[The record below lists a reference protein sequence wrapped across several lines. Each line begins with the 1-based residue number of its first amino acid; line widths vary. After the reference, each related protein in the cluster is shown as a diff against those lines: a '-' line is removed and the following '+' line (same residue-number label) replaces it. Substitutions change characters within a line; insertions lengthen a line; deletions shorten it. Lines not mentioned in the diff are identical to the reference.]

1 MTVTLVI
8 KRSFMLVSQSG
19 NYQIN
24 SSSKLNLYSLGGPSN
39 IVPMVVE
46 QSGMGERAF
55 DIYSRL
61 LRDRIIFL
69 GTPIDDV
76 VANAVMAQLL
86 FLDAEDPEKDIQL
99 YINSPGGSVTSGMAI
114 YDTIQQIRPDVVTIC
129 FGLAASMGAFL
140 LAAGTPGKR
149 MSLPDSRIM
158 IHQPLGGAQGQAVDI
173 EIQAREILYHKSKLN
188 QLLAQH
194 TGQPL
199 ERIEADTERD
209 FFMSAEEA
217 KNYGLIDQVILRQ
230 NLPTAGE
237 NVPVLK

>member
-1 MTVTLVI
+1 
-8 KRSFMLVSQSG
+8 MLVSQSG
-19 NYQIN
+19 NYPISNLSKININ
-24 SSSKLNLYSLGGPSN
+24 SQLNSPNN

-61 LRDRIIFL
+61 LRERIIFL
-69 GTPIDDV
+69 GTPIDDN
-76 VANAVMAQLL
+76 VANSIVAQLL
-86 FLDAEDPEKDIQL
+86 FLDAEDSEKDIQL
-99 YINSPGGSVTSGMAI
+99 YINSPGGSVYAGMAI

-140 LAAGTPGKR
+140 LTAGTAGKR

-158 IHQPLGGAQGQAVDI
+158 IHQPLGGAQGQAIDI
-173 EIQAREILYHKSKLN
+173 EIQAREILYVKAKLN
-188 QLLAQH
+188 QLLSHH

-217 KNYGLIDQVILRQ
+217 KNYGLIDQVISRQ

-237 NVPVLK
+237 NVTILK